1 MLRRV
6 LVVLVLFAVVMLG
19 GLVLLAQRRVGAPPA
34 VTIESSLPGIG
45 KSTGVDIKVTEP
57 GRGVSDVLVE
67 FVQEGHT
74 ALLAQEHNEPRPFWA
89 FWGPRVNERSLH
101 VDVGRDHQ
109 DWITEGEATIQVTAS
124 RASTW
129 LHRPDPVV
137 ATKTLPVRLRPPAI
151 QVLSASIYA
160 AQGGSE
166 AVVYRIMG
174 TAVKDGVR
182 AGQWWFPGFP
192 LPGSTEGERFALF
205 AVPYDMTDQAQ
216 VRLVA
221 SDEIGNV
228 AEVPFI
234 ERFFPRALTTETIDV
249 TDAFLARVVP
259 AIMSMTTELKDK
271 GDLLQNYL
279 AINGELRR
287 SNNAALVELARTS
300 TPAFLWTT
308 PFLQMPNTQVM
319 SSFADRRTYVH
330 DGKPIDQQDHLGF
343 DLASTRQAPIPAA
356 NDGTV
361 MLAHY
366 FGIYGNAVVLDHGY
380 GLMSL
385 YGHLS
390 DIAVKEGQKVARGET
405 LGRSGATGLA
415 GGDHLHFTMLL
426 DGLPVTPVEWWDAH
440 WIRDRLKKKLGDA
453 LPFKP

>member
-1 MLRRV
+1 
-6 LVVLVLFAVVMLG
+6 MLG
-19 GLVLLAQRRVGAPPA
+19 GLALLAERRVGAPPA